1 VVRERASCVRP
12 VRLVIGMTEY
22 TALVDLLEDL
32 GDDDAAFASRW
43 LKACVEKCNLA
54 TPVIQRATE
63 LLASVVPP

>member
-1 VVRERASCVRP
+1 
-12 VRLVIGMTEY
+12 MTEY